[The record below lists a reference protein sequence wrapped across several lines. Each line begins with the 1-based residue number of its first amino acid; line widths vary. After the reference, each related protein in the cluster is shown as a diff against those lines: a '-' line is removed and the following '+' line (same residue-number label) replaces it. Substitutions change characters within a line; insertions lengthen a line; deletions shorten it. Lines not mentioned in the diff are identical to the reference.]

1 MRRPLSCLLPYLLPL
16 GLALA
21 TPAVAAASELD
32 QLVLEDLLAL
42 KVSSASRFSQA
53 SREAPANVTVITREA
68 IREHAWHTLADLLD
82 AIPGLFVTTD
92 RAYRYLG
99 VRGFLRPAD
108 YNTNVLLLIDG
119 IPVNDALYNQAM
131 LGSEFLLDLDVV
143 ERVEFVAG
151 PGASVYGSN
160 AILGVI
166 NVITASGRGLSGN
179 GASLSAG
186 SGALRGAALRH
197 GRADDRSDLL
207 LAASAE
213 SSDGE
218 DFALPGYGEVRGLDD
233 ENLKRLFAKY
243 AHGGLT
249 FTGAFMER
257 HKAYPTAAYFTRPD
271 DPRARIEDRMLLLA
285 LAHEG
290 EARPGLA
297 LLSRLSLGA
306 VDFRGDYPYDP
317 PPALNRDDGQS
328 RWWGLELQATDSR
341 HAGHTLIYGAEYRDE
356 YRLVQRNYDL
366 SPDAV
371 HLDDRRDGHHLG
383 FYVQDDWR
391 LADAWRLNA
400 GVRIDRYNS
409 FGSEISPRLG
419 LIHTPSPTT
428 TVKYLFGSAYRA
440 PNAYEMHYGDGGATM
455 KPNPDLGPERV
466 RSLEW
471 VVEHVA
477 ASGTWLSASVFY
489 NRIEDLIGQVV
500 DPADGLLV
508 YRNVGD
514 ATLSGV
520 VLAARHTWRN
530 GSRLAASWS
539 WHHARDEAVGGRAPY
554 TPRGVAKVDLSLPL
568 GTWRVTGE
576 ARYLGSR
583 LNTAGRSGG
592 ATVFNLALTSAA
604 PVLAGARA
612 SLRVDNV
619 FDRRWADPA
628 SEEYDY
634 AEIPREGFKA
644 RGELAWRF

>member
-1 MRRPLSCLLPYLLPL
+1 LPLRRPLLCLLAV
-16 GLALA
+16 GLALFNPVCA
-21 TPAVAAASELD
+21 PASELD
-32 QLVLEDLLAL
+32 DLVLEDLLAL
-42 KVSSASRFSQA
+42 KVTSASRFSQS
-53 SREAPANVTVITREA
+53 SREAPANVTVITRQE

-92 RAYRYLG
+92 RTYRYLG

-119 IPVNDALYNQAM
+119 IPVNDALYNQAL

-166 NVITASGRGLSGN
+166 NVITADGRRLSGTGLSLAAGN
-179 GASLSAG
+179 RQM
-186 SGALRGAALRH
+186 RGAALRH

-213 SSDGE
+213 ASAGE
-218 DFALPGYGEVRGLDD
+218 DVALPGYGVVRGRDG
-233 ENLKRLFAKY
+233 EHLKRLFAKY
-243 AHGGLT
+243 ARGGLT

-271 DPRARIEDRMLLLA
+271 DPRAGIDDRMLLMA

-290 EARPGLA
+290 EVRPGLA

-317 PPALNRDDGQS
+317 PPTLNRDDGQS

-341 HAGHTLIYGAEYRDE
+341 HAGHTFVYGAEYHDA

-371 HLDDRRDGHHLG
+371 HLDDRRDGRHLG

-391 LADAWRLNA
+391 LSDAWRLNA
-400 GVRIDRYNS
+400 GARVDRYHS
-409 FGSEISPRLG
+409 FGSEVSPRLG

-428 TVKYLFGSAYRA
+428 TVKYLFGTAYRA
-440 PNAYEMHYGDGGATM
+440 PNAFEMHYGDGGASM
-455 KPNPDLGPERV
+455 KPNPDLGPERI

-477 ASGTWLSASVFY
+477 ANGTWLSASLFY
-489 NRIEDLIGQVV
+489 NRIEDLIGQVE

-520 VLAARHTWRN
+520 VLAARHAWRN

-539 WHHARDEAVGGRAPY
+539 WHYARDEASGGRAPY
-554 TPRGVAKVDLSLPL
+554 TPRSVAKLDLSLPL
-568 GTWRVTGE
+568 GTWRLTGE

-583 LNTAGRSGG
+583 LNTTGHSGG

-612 SLRVDNV
+612 SLRVDNL
-619 FDRRWADPA
+619 FDRRGADPA

-634 AEIPREGFKA
+634 AEIPREGIKA
-644 RGELAWRF
+644 RGELAWQF

>member
-1 MRRPLSCLLPYLLPL
+1 MPLRRPLVCLLAL
-16 GLALA
+16 GLALVHPPTVSA
-21 TPAVAAASELD
+21 RELD
-32 QLVLEDLLAL
+32 DLVLEDLLAL
-42 KVSSASRFSQA
+42 RVSSASRFSQP
-53 SREAPANVTVITREA
+53 SREAPANVTVITREQ
-68 IREHAWHTLADLLD
+68 IREHAWRTLADLLD
-82 AIPGLFVTTD
+82 AVPGLFVTTD
-92 RAYRYLG
+92 RSYSYLG

-119 IPVNDALYNQAM
+119 IPFNDALYNQAM
-131 LGSEFLLDLDVV
+131 LGSEFILDLDLV

-166 NVITASGRGLSGN
+166 NVITASGRRLAGTGARLAVGN
-179 GASLSAG
+179 RQM
-186 SGALRGAALRH
+186 RGAALRH

-207 LAASAE
+207 LAAGAE
-213 SSDGE
+213 ESEGE
-218 DFALPGYGEVRGLDD
+218 NVLLPGYGEVRGLDG

-243 AHGGLT
+243 ARGGLT
-249 FTGAFMER
+249 FTGAFAER
-257 HKAYPTAAYFTRPD
+257 HKAYPTAAYFTLPD
-271 DPRARIEDRMLLLA
+271 DPRARIEDRMTLLA

-290 EARPGLA
+290 ELRPGLA
-297 LLSRLSLGA
+297 LQSRLSYGA

-317 PPALNRDDGQS
+317 APTLNRDDGQS
-328 RWWGLELQATDSR
+328 RWWGIELQATDSR

-356 YRLVQRNYDL
+356 YRLLQRNYDL
-366 SPDAV
+366 APDALN
-371 HLDDRRDGHHLG
+371 LDDRRDGRHLG
-383 FYVQDDWR
+383 LYVQDDWR
-391 LADAWRLNA
+391 IDAAWRLNA

-409 FGSEISPRLG
+409 FGSAVSPRLG
-419 LIHTPSPTT
+419 LIHTPSPAT

-440 PNAYEMHYGDGGATM
+440 PNAFEMHYGDGGATM
-455 KPNPDLGPERV
+455 KPNPDLGPERI

-471 VVEHVA
+471 VLEHVA

-489 NRIEDLIGQVV
+489 NRIEDLIGQEV

-514 ATLSGV
+514 ATLRGV
-520 VLAARHTWRN
+520 VLAARHAWRG

-539 WHHARDEAVGGRAPY
+539 WHYARDEASGGRALFS
-554 TPRGVAKVDLSLPL
+554 PRSIAKLDLSVPF
-568 GTWRVTGE
+568 GAWRVTGE

-583 LNTAGRSGG
+583 LNTVGRTGG

-612 SLRVDNV
+612 SLRVDNL
-619 FDRRWADPA
+619 FDRRLADPA

-634 AEIPREGFKA
+634 AEIPREGVKV
-644 RGELAWRF
+644 RGELAWQF